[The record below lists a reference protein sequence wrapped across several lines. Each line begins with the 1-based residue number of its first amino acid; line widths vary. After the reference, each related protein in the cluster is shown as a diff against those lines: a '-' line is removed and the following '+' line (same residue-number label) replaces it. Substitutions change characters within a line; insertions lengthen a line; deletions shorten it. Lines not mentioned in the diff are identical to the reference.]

1 MSVLETPAVTL
12 PYSLWSSEQIRRA
25 EHELNKRPGEGETNL
40 MVRAGWALFNTLRHT
55 WPEAR
60 RLWVYCGGGNNGGD
74 GYVLARLALEAGF
87 GVRLFALS
95 TPKAG
100 TEAAQAHAGW
110 LAAGGYCETTLPPLP
125 LADAEAPDLLVDAL
139 LGIGAN
145 GELQGEVIDWIHYIN
160 QLPQPVLCADLPSGL
175 HADTGRLLGHE
186 AVKASL
192 TLTFIGLKSGLLT
205 GMAPEQTGIIA
216 LASLWPEE
224 EEAPEDGVATLLPEE
239 TPMAYRVDYPMLSH
253 WMKPRSRAAH
263 KGDAGRVLLYG
274 GAHGM
279 PGAIRL
285 AAEGALRAGAGLV
298 KIATMASNHL
308 LISSGRPELM
318 LAEPLL
324 TAAEDKA
331 LSDWAKVRVLGPGL
345 GQSSWAL
352 ALWQQQ
358 IRLNS
363 PLVLDA
369 DGLNLLAE
377 QPMRRDNWIL
387 TPHPGE
393 AARLLDCTI
402 ADVEA
407 DRYAAV
413 RALQRKYGGVVLL
426 KGVGTLIADA
436 QNCWVCQE
444 GNPGMASG
452 GMGDLLSGILAALWA
467 QDLGQTQSAL
477 LAACI
482 HGEAA
487 DRAAKEGERGMLAS
501 DLLPWVR
508 RLVNP
513 AG

>member
-1 MSVLETPAVTL
+1 MSVPESSAATL

-25 EHELNKRPGEGETNL
+25 ESALKSLPGEADANL
-40 MVRAGWALFNTLRHT
+40 MERAGLALFETIRVQ
-55 WPEAR
+55 WPQAH
-60 RLWVYCGGGNNGGD
+60 RLWIYCGGGNNGGD
-74 GYVLARLALEAGF
+74 GYVLARLALEAGL
-87 GVRLFALS
+87 GVRLFALGE
-95 TPKAG
+95 PKVG
-100 TEAAQAHAGW
+100 SDAAQAHERW
-110 LAAGGYCETTLPPLP
+110 LAAGGYCESELPSLP
-125 LADAEAPDLLVDAL
+125 LDALAAPDLLVDAL
-139 LGIGAN
+139 LGIGAE
-145 GELQGEVIDWIHYIN
+145 GELQGEVLAWIN
-160 QLPQPVLCADLPSGL
+160 QINLLPQPVLAVDLPSGL
-175 HADTGRLLGHE
+175 HSDTGRLLGEE

-205 GMAPEQTGIIA
+205 GMAPEQTGHIA
-216 LASLWPEE
+216 LAPLWPERI
-224 EEAPEDGVATLLPEE
+224 AQPEDTVATLLPDEI
-239 TPMAYRVDYPMLSH
+239 PMAYRVDYPALRH

-285 AAEGALRAGAGLV
+285 TAEGALRAGAGLV

-324 TAAEDKA
+324 TAADDKA

-345 GQSSWAL
+345 GQSSWAF

-358 IRLNS
+358 IRLDG

-377 QPMRRDNWIL
+377 QPMRRDNWTL

-402 ADVEA
+402 AEVEA

-436 QNCWVCQE
+436 QHCWVCQE

-487 DRAAKEGERGMLAS
+487 DCAAKEGERGMLAS

-513 AG
+513 VE